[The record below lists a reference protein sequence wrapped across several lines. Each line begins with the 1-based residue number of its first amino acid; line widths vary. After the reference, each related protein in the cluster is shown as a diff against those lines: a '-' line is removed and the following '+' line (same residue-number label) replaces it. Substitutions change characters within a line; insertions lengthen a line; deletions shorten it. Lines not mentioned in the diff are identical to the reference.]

1 MTNLRGKGW
10 VNKVNISHK
19 RQPKNIN
26 FTPRA
31 KLKVSWNFLLV
42 RFSFCF
48 ILIDIAMEIH
58 LHAFALSLLI
68 SRRNTSSCSSMICCK
83 LYYISMNERNFG
95 VVIYIM
101 WTGNE
106 MGIIDY
112 LSPRMREFW
121 RLLQNLALWI
131 LRKKNAKSRTQS
143 PLWEFGLSCWF
154 SLSTARVHICF
165 GKWHLTKSVDNW
177 WALFIFV
184 LILILWWIIP

>member
-1 MTNLRGKGW
+1 
-10 VNKVNISHK
+10 
-19 RQPKNIN
+19 
-26 FTPRA
+26 
-31 KLKVSWNFLLV
+31 
-42 RFSFCF
+42 
-48 ILIDIAMEIH
+48 
-58 LHAFALSLLI
+58 
-68 SRRNTSSCSSMICCK
+68 MICCK
-83 LYYISMNERNFG
+83 LYYISMNQRNFG

-112 LSPRMREFW
+112 LSPRMKEFW

-154 SLSTARVHICF
+154 SLSTARVHVCF
-165 GKWHLTKSVDNW
+165 GKRHLTKSVGNW

-184 LILILWWIIP
+184 LILILWWIIPLKWFSFVTWNCYHTDILLKQAQTDKLSIF